1 MEGGK
6 TWEPEEPNPM
16 LGYRGAF
23 RYISDPEVF
32 NLELTAI
39 KEVRKTFN
47 NLHIMIPFVRSPD
60 ELRRVRR
67 LVNAA
72 GLFDDPNFKFWMMV
86 EIPVNVI
93 LLEEFIK
100 VGIDG
105 VSIGSNDL
113 TMLLQGTDR
122 DNSTVASSFN
132 EMQPE
137 VIWALKKII
146 KTCNKYN
153 ITSSICGQAA
163 STYDELVE
171 ILVKSGVTSI
181 SVNPDAVGRV
191 RKMIYETEKN
201 I

>member
-1 MEGGK
+1 MSK
-6 TWEPEEPNPM
+6 RTKLFEPIHPGE
-16 LGYRGAF
+16 
-23 RYISDPEVF
+23 
-32 NLELTAI
+32 
-39 KEVRKTFN
+39 
-47 NLHIMIPFVRSPD
+47 
-60 ELRRVRR
+60 
-67 LVNAA
+67 
-72 GLFDDPNFKFWMMV
+72 
-86 EIPVNVI
+86 I

-191 RKMIYETEKN
+191 RKMIYEIEKN

>member
-1 MEGGK
+1 
-6 TWEPEEPNPM
+6 
-16 LGYRGAF
+16 
-23 RYISDPEVF
+23 
-32 NLELTAI
+32 
-39 KEVRKTFN
+39 
-47 NLHIMIPFVRSPD
+47 
-60 ELRRVRR
+60 
-67 LVNAA
+67 
-72 GLFDDPNFKFWMMV
+72 
-86 EIPVNVI
+86 
-93 LLEEFIK
+93 
-100 VGIDG
+100 
-105 VSIGSNDL
+105 
-113 TMLLQGTDR
+113 
-122 DNSTVASSFN
+122 
-132 EMQPE
+132 MQPE